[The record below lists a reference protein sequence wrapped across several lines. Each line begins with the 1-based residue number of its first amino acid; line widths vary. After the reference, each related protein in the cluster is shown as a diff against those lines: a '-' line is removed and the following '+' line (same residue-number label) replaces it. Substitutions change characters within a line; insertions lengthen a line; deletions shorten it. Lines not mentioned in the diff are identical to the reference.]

1 MADAP
6 KVEVYCAAGC
16 GYCTGA
22 LSLLERKGV
31 NFVEYRVDLQP
42 ERRTE
47 MESRA
52 QLTSVPQIFIND
64 QHIGGFD
71 DMVELDMDDE
81 LDPMLGLATPS

>member
-1 MADAP
+1 MSDAV

-22 LSLLERKGV
+22 ISLLERKGV
-31 NFVEYRVDLQP
+31 SFVQYRVDLQSDL
-42 ERRTE
+42 RTE

-64 QHIGGFD
+64 RHVGGFD

-81 LDPMLGLATPS
+81 LDPLLGLA